1 MYTQMHFTLALSIAW
16 SLTLTPVP
24 CQGSSFTSQP
34 QAAFLSP
41 LRQPQSRSSNS
52 GVIGH
57 TSWRRDHLNTRA
69 RTKKRTNKSI
79 TTSATGPLHLQS
91 QFDEST
97 TTIVMQETATN
108 ANTQTQ
114 QSTSSTSNTATTPTS
129 IPKDTQQQ
137 VPPQDPPKPGPEPPP
152 PHAAQTLDGRLLC
165 ASQCAYKTAPPYFRS
180 SSYRP
185 TTIAKRITRGVNSAL
200 IGHTTDGIT
209 IAFRGTQ
216 TTSLLDWLQN
226 AALFLSD
233 VDEKY
238 NKYSIK
244 GKIHTGFYR
253 GTKSLWKPLKGILK
267 EMLEVAEENGWSQN
281 VYLTGHSKGGAMA
294 SIAAVL
300 LKRDSILP
308 DPTYV
313 W

>member
-1 MYTQMHFTLALSIAW
+1 MVKKSFILYTYIGVVSILAPSPCSCFVPN
-16 SLTLTPVP
+16 SLPSEVYRGFHREIEINKDTTNHRYAYLTK
-24 CQGSSFTSQP
+24 
-34 QAAFLSP
+34 
-41 LRQPQSRSSNS
+41 SRS
-52 GVIGH
+52 IGIRKDRCRSKNEKC
-57 TSWRRDHLNTRA
+57 TL
-69 RTKKRTNKSI
+69 
-79 TTSATGPLHLQS
+79 LHQS
-91 QFDEST
+91 QFASVEPS
-97 TTIVMQETATN
+97 
-108 ANTQTQ
+108 
-114 QSTSSTSNTATTPTS
+114 SSTSTTNGVSDRNINTINGQSAVISEVSQSSTS
-129 IPKDTQQQ
+129 TAQAKNEIQELEQQPSLPAQ
-137 VPPQDPPKPGPEPPP
+137 PEQPP

-165 ASQCAYKTAPPYFRS
+165 AAQCAYEISAPYFRA

-185 TTIAKRITRGVNSAL
+185 GTTAKRVTRGVNSAL

-233 VDEKY
+233 VDEK
-238 NKYSIK
+238 KYKIK

-253 GTKSLWKPLKGILK
+253 GTMSLWKPVRKIVK
-267 EMLEVAEENGWSQN
+267 EMLEISEENGWSQN

-300 LKRDSILP
+300 LKRESSLP